1 MTDVVKLQGLWA
13 DLMMPLNEDLS
24 INHAKLETHVKTL
37 AAKGVSGL
45 MLFGRCGEGQSFSPL
60 ERLELVKFLIGE
72 EISAQDMLL
81 NASFSNIPDT
91 VHLLRQA
98 HSLGVQAFIL
108 MPPVSGFDCTD
119 QGLIDFFSHILA
131 QVAPLNV
138 RLYLSSHAGP
148 GMTDL
153 NARVINELIAK
164 HPNIFHGLIDQSPNA
179 SHTLDWIRS
188 FSAVLPVYTT
198 NDMNAQVVS
207 GMGIHTSI
215 SSYANL
221 ITKLMVRVVTASDA
235 NKKLSVAGTKIGD
248 DSLLLNEFDQ
258 LLAHMPLVPSLKYL
272 VSNMYHDNDW
282 MRVRPPMSPLN
293 QESQEKL
300 AKAFKKFN
308 LHPHVY

>member
-1 MTDVVKLQGLWA
+1 MTDVFKLQGLWA

-24 INHAKLETHVKTL
+24 INHAKLKTHVKTL

-45 MLFGRCGEGQSFSPL
+45 VLFGLCGEGMSFSMS
-60 ERLELVKFLIGE
+60 ERFELVRFLIE
-72 EISAQDMLL
+72 QDISGQDILL

-91 VHLLRQA
+91 VQLLGQA
-98 HSLGVQAFIL
+98 HALGVQAFIL
-108 MPPVSGFDCTD
+108 MPPVSGADCTD
-119 QGLIDFFSHILA
+119 QGLIDFFSHILL
-131 QVAPLNV
+131 QVAPLHL
-138 RLYLSSHAGP
+138 RLYLSSQAGS
-148 GMTDL
+148 GMTEL

-221 ITKLMVRVVTASDA
+221 ITKLMLRVVTASDA
-235 NKKLSVAGTKIGD
+235 DKKLSVAGTKIGD
-248 DSLLLNEFDQ
+248 DSVLLNEFNQ

-272 VSNMYHDNDW
+272 MSSMYHDGDW
-282 MRVRPPMSPLN
+282 IRVRPPMSPLN
-293 QESQEKL
+293 QETQAKL
-300 AKAFKKFN
+300 DKAFKKFN

>member
-24 INHAKLETHVKTL
+24 INHAKLKTHVKTL

-45 MLFGRCGEGQSFSPL
+45 VLFGRCGEGMSFSMS
-60 ERLELVKFLIGE
+60 ERFELVRFLIE
-72 EISAQDMLL
+72 QDISGQDILL

-91 VHLLRQA
+91 VQLLGQA
-98 HSLGVQAFIL
+98 HALGVQAFIL
-108 MPPVSGFDCTD
+108 MPPVSGVDCTD
-119 QGLIDFFSHILA
+119 QGLIDFFSHILS
-131 QVAPLNV
+131 QVAPLHL
-138 RLYLSSHAGP
+138 RLYLSSQAGS
-148 GMTDL
+148 GMTEL

-221 ITKLMVRVVTASDA
+221 ITKLMLRVVTASDA
-235 NKKLSVAGTKIGD
+235 DKKLSVAGTKIGD
-248 DSLLLNEFDQ
+248 DSVLLNEFDQ

-272 VSNMYHDNDW
+272 MSSMYHDSDW
-282 MRVRPPMSPLN
+282 IRVRPPMSPLN
-293 QESQEKL
+293 QETQAKL
-300 AKAFKKFN
+300 DKAFKKFN